1 MRSNYRINEL
11 LSHIFYYFRIEDSK
25 SNFRFKGDPNQ
36 GKNITQTQCNGKICL
51 CEGERVYCNNNQV
64 QEKCNSK
71 RVNANAVPEPGR

>member
-11 LSHIFYYFRIEDSK
+11 LSHIFCYFRIEDSK

-36 GKNITQTQCNGKICL
+36 GKNITQTQCNKICL
-51 CEGERVYCNNNQV
+51 CEGGRVFCNTDEV

-71 RVNANAVPEPGR
+71 RANANAVPEPGR